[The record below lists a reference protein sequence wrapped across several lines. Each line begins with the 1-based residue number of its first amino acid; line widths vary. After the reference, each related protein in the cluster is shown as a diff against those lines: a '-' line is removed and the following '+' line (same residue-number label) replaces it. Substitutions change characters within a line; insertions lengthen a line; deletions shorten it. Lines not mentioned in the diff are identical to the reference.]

1 MDRLAPARP
10 NVPGWISTSLSAP
23 TGVFVDEQHVPAVGA
38 ALLEDDTLR
47 CRFGGDPGEDRKGLA
62 ANLNHRTETYR
73 STVGVVGKRGA
84 LPCQVG
90 APSRHGF
97 QDVQVG

>member
-1 MDRLAPARP
+1 MDFDVSERAD
-10 NVPGWISTSLSAP
+10 
-23 TGVFVDEQHVPAVGA
+23 GVFVDEQHVPAVGA
-38 ALLEDDTLR
+38 TLFEDDTLR
-47 CRFGGDPGEDRKGLA
+47 CRFRGDLGEDRKGLA

>member
-10 NVPGWISTSLSAP
+10 NVPGWISTSLTCAD
-23 TGVFVDEQHVPAVGA
+23 GLFVDEQHVPAVGA
-38 ALLEDDTLR
+38 ALFEDDTLR
-47 CRFGGDPGEDRKGLA
+47 CRFRGGFGEDRKGLA

-84 LPCQVG
+84 LP
-90 APSRHGF
+90 
-97 QDVQVG
+97 